1 MTDCEFPRIQLR
13 GSAGFSPASLLILF
27 DEDARTKEIEK
38 EQESHFPDS
47 GSEFL
52 NQNFL
57 TRTKSELLNQNQGS
71 GIVTQRLR
79 FPLLHGYVDRGG
91 RDAVGDNHQTAGACL
106 HTGRHI
112 EISRHNFLAG
122 RDRHGAVVV
131 RLSVENM
138 FG

>member
-47 GSEFL
+47 ETEFL

-57 TRTKSELLNQNQGS
+57 TRTKEVAL
-71 GIVTQRLR
+71 
-79 FPLLHGYVDRGG
+79 
-91 RDAVGDNHQTAGACL
+91 
-106 HTGRHI
+106 
-112 EISRHNFLAG
+112 
-122 RDRHGAVVV
+122 
-131 RLSVENM
+131 
-138 FG
+138 